1 MRIQLDISGSA
12 PELLRQYPERLRR
25 AGVLACKRMA
35 ETYVED
41 IHDWIVAGRAFTPR
55 TGHLEQSISWR
66 PLPNGAEVYAQAGY
80 AGYVERGTKP
90 HVIRPRPGREA
101 LRFKGAGGGFVIRRS
116 VRHPGSKPHPFFFT
130 DLPNRTSHL
139 LQTARETFAEV
150 LSGEV
155 R

>member
-1 MRIQLDISGSA
+1 MRIQIDISGSA
-12 PELLRQYPERLRR
+12 QAFFRQAPERIRR
-25 AGVLACKRMA
+25 AGLLACKRMA

-41 IHDWIVAGRAFTPR
+41 IHDWIGAGRAFRPR

-101 LRFKGAGGGFVIRRS
+101 LRFTGAGGGFVIRRS
-116 VRHPGSKPHPFFFT
+116 VRHPGLKPSPYFFA
-130 DLPNRTSHL
+130 DLQARSGHL
-139 LQTARETFAEV
+139 LQAARETFAEV